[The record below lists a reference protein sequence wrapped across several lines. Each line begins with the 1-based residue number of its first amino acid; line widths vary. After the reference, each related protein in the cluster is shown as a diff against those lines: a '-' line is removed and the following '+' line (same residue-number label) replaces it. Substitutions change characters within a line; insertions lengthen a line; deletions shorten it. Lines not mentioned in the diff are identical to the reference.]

1 MGGGAGIMT
10 GRSTEESMDEYTGW
24 TDVYH
29 WAGVDL
35 QVRCRLVD
43 THWCIKLRLCT
54 ITILLIRRAHSEGFA
69 QKGEAAPGTANK
81 ILVQSRGFGVQRS

>member
-1 MGGGAGIMT
+1 MT
-10 GRSTEESMDEYTGW
+10 GRSTEEPMDEYTGW

-35 QVRCRLVD
+35 QVRCRLLIHTGV
-43 THWCIKLRLCT
+43 KLRLCT
-54 ITILLIRRAHSEGFA
+54 ITILLIRRAHSEGFP